1 VTDEWSRRLQQDE
14 GGPDRNLALELVRV
28 TEAAALAAAPWVGRG
43 DKNAADGAAVAA
55 MRNVISTVSMTGTVV
70 IGEGEK
76 DEAPMLYNGEPVGS
90 GRGPRVDVAVDPID
104 GTTLTAKGMPNAI
117 SVMAVSEGGAM
128 YDPSAVFYMEKL
140 VTGPEAADFVDLRL
154 PVAEN
159 IRRVAKAKGKGKDN
173 SSVTVVILDRPRH
186 ERLIDEVRQAGARIR
201 LISDGDVAGAI
212 AASRPGTGIDM
223 LMGIGGTPEGII
235 TACAIKAMGGVIQG
249 RLWPQSEEERQ
260 NAVDAGLDPDAVLN
274 TDELVTGDNTY
285 FVATGITEG
294 DLLDG
299 VRYTGQHVLTH
310 SLVMRSR
317 SGTVRTVNAE
327 HKMAK
332 MDSYVEAAEEAA
344 RRGLV

>member
-1 VTDEWSRRLQQDE
+1 
-14 GGPDRNLALELVRV
+14 
-28 TEAAALAAAPWVGRG
+28 
-43 DKNAADGAAVAA
+43 
-55 MRNVISTVSMTGTVV
+55 
-70 IGEGEK
+70 
-76 DEAPMLYNGEPVGS
+76 
-90 GRGPRVDVAVDPID
+90 
-104 GTTLTAKGMPNAI
+104 
-117 SVMAVSEGGAM
+117 
-128 YDPSAVFYMEKL
+128 
-140 VTGPEAADFVDLRL
+140 
-154 PVAEN
+154 
-159 IRRVAKAKGKGKDN
+159 
-173 SSVTVVILDRPRH
+173 
-186 ERLIDEVRQAGARIR
+186 
-201 LISDGDVAGAI
+201 
-212 AASRPGTGIDM
+212 
-223 LMGIGGTPEGII
+223 
-235 TACAIKAMGGVIQG
+235 MGGVIQG

-260 NAVDAGLDPDAVLN
+260 NAVDAGLDPDAVLS